1 MWKTKLIQFK
11 YLIKSPLRIVFVL
24 FICLFQFNFML
35 LSEDRGKVRAEG
47 KIKKSKKKEKYKNN
61 VCFYIRFRPEF
72 SVS

>member
-1 MWKTKLIQFK
+1 
-11 YLIKSPLRIVFVL
+11 
-24 FICLFQFNFML
+24 ML